1 MRDRTTFAFLLVV
14 LLAAAG
20 GVWVL
25 TDDLPDEDVPDAT
38 FEVAG
43 DVESG
48 ELIVEHADGESF
60 ESESLRVLVY
70 EDRPVVPDRTVHG
83 TIWETETGVI
93 QPGDRI
99 ELDDPRFESGQRIVI
114 RWFGDGGQAN
124 VYETTI

>member
-1 MRDRTTFAFLLVV
+1 MRDRIAFAFLLFV

-20 GVWVL
+20 GIWLL
-25 TDDLPDEDVPDAT
+25 TDDLPDENVPDAT

-43 DVESG
+43 DAESG

-70 EDRPVVPDRTVHG
+70 EDRPVIPDRTVHG

-99 ELDDPRFESGQRIVI
+99 ELDDPRFESGQRVVI

-124 VYETTI
+124 VYDTTI

>member
-1 MRDRTTFAFLLVV
+1 MRDRIAFAFLLFV

-20 GVWVL
+20 GIWLL

-38 FEVAG
+38 FEVSG

-70 EDRPVVPDRTVHG
+70 EDRPVIPDRTVHG

-99 ELDDPRFESGQRIVI
+99 ELDDPRFESGQRVVI